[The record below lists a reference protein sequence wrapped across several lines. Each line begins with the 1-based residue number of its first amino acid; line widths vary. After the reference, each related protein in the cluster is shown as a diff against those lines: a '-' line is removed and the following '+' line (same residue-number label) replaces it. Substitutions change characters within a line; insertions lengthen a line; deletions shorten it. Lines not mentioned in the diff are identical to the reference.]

1 MCWPNA
7 TRILYHAEVVSET
20 ACVHGRAIGFS
31 QGNDFLFADD
41 HPQLQAVMRQWAI
54 KPEQKTSGELEI
66 LRYLLDR
73 HTFPGSNGSK
83 QDLSS
88 KVGGVPA
95 PSSQRLSLG
104 GKKVGMGGNICMRWA
119 TDYWSVK
126 K

>member
-1 MCWPNA
+1 M
-7 TRILYHAEVVSET
+7 
-20 ACVHGRAIGFS
+20 RARLGNGFS

-66 LRYLLDR
+66 LRYLLDC

-119 TDYWSVK
+119 TGLLKNDDLYTFFFFK
-126 K
+126 